1 MLFNFF
7 IIHPPLCRSE
17 GDEARKILFYHSSNQ
32 NTSLVQQLKD
42 IGLAE
47 ALNQISKNFSGSCEA
62 LRTHKFTHAFLE
74 PEENF
79 LISLVIKNG
88 DSAINYA
95 LLSAGKIYRILTLN
109 PEFLLSCC
117 WLVRFI
123 FENKRSFIKPL
134 VWKKHRRVKKRY
146 RRFFHGLPSQNAPA
160 FLLFTGIVSVVSI
173 FVEKI
178 FRKFDKHLLQGGQTI
193 TPHKWPSI
201 TPNTPLFRRA
211 IDLYNT

>member
-32 NTSLVQQLKD
+32 NTTLVQQLKD

-62 LRTHKFTHAFLE
+62 LRTQKYTHAFLE

-95 LLSAGKIYRILTLN
+95 LLSAGTLILKYLQ
-109 PEFLLSCC
+109 
-117 WLVRFI
+117 
-123 FENKRSFIKPL
+123 
-134 VWKKHRRVKKRY
+134 KKC
-146 RRFFHGLPSQNAPA
+146 
-160 FLLFTGIVSVVSI
+160 TC
-173 FVEKI
+173 
-178 FRKFDKHLLQGGQTI
+178 
-193 TPHKWPSI
+193 
-201 TPNTPLFRRA
+201 
-211 IDLYNT
+211 